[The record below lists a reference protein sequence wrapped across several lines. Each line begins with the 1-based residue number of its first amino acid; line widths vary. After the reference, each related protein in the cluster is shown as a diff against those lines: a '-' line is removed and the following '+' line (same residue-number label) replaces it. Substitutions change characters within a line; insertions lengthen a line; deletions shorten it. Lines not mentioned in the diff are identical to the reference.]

1 MDDLKYKILKSVHES
16 FPTNPVS
23 RKDFYADTKMI
34 FESKRAIDEL
44 VQCGYLRE
52 TFGSDNLSITAL
64 GIMELERLG
73 ERRKQELIR
82 QENIRKEQEAKE
94 DHKRE
99 LEAENAARKKEKRS
113 DRRFQLL
120 LAIFQAL
127 LSFAA
132 GVLLEHFTGLVTII
146 LRLFD

>member
-1 MDDLKYKILKSVHES
+1 MDDLKYRILKSVHES
-16 FPTNPVS
+16 LPISPVS
-23 RKDFYADTKMI
+23 RKNFYADTKMI
-34 FESKRAIDEL
+34 LENKRAIDEL
-44 VQCGYLRE
+44 VQCGYIYE
-52 TFGSDNLSITAL
+52 TCGSDDLFITAS
-64 GIMELERLG
+64 GVMELERLN
-73 ERRKQELIR
+73 ERRIQELIR

-99 LEAENAARKKEKRS
+99 LEAEKAARKKEKRS

-132 GVLLEHFTGLVTII
+132 GVLLEHFAGIVAII

>member
-16 FPTNPVS
+16 FPTSPVS

-34 FESKRAIDEL
+34 LESKRAIDEL
-44 VQCGYLRE
+44 VQCGYIHE
-52 TFGSDNLSITAL
+52 TFGSDYLSITTL
-64 GIMELERLG
+64 GVMELERLD
-73 ERRKQELIR
+73 ERREQELIR

-113 DRRFQLL
+113 DRRFQLI
-120 LAIFQAL
+120 LAILQAL
-127 LSFAA
+127 LSFSA
-132 GVLLEHFTGLVTII
+132 GVLLEHFTGLVAII